1 MIQLKG
7 GYMSNTIYY
16 FTGTGNS
23 LYSAKKIAENIG
35 CNSLTSIAEAVKNN
49 NLKCDTNFIGIVSP
63 VYSLGLPKIVSEF
76 LKKSDFSK
84 NSYIFLILTAGNPA
98 VTAAVT
104 EAKTI
109 LKKKGVSLSYG
120 IAVQMPDN
128 AILFFNPV
136 QQSIEEKAEFDIKL
150 AQISSSILKKENFL
164 KSEFK
169 LFTIL
174 PYFFKLF
181 SNKLDRF
188 FKVNSSC
195 TGCHLC
201 EKACPVKNII
211 IVNNSPHWNRK
222 CELCFGCINICPSKS
237 INYTNGTKSKN
248 RYINQNVDLKELLKN

>member
-1 MIQLKG
+1 M
-7 GYMSNTIYY
+7 
-16 FTGTGNS
+16 
-23 LYSAKKIAENIG
+23 
-35 CNSLTSIAEAVKNN
+35 
-49 NLKCDTNFIGIVSP
+49 
-63 VYSLGLPKIVSEF
+63 
-76 LKKSDFSK
+76 
-84 NSYIFLILTAGNPA
+84 ILTAGNPA

-136 QQSIEEKAEFDIKL
+136 QQSIEEKTEFDIKL
-150 AQISSSILKKENFL
+150 AQISSSILKKEIFL

-169 LFTIL
+169 LLAIL

-201 EKACPVKNII
+201 EKACPVKNIT
-211 IVNNSPHWNRK
+211 IVDNSPQWNRK

-237 INYTNGTKSKN
+237 INYTNATKSKN